1 MTHHPPSLTP
11 FTIRVYH
18 VNYLLLWRRWGGG
31 WGGVAHTLDTSLP
44 PVMNHYYYLINPF
57 TLNEWL
63 ASSFSLLYHCW
74 NQHCDDENIGN
85 DLQEMFL
92 ISLPA
97 PEKCIKNSMENV
109 DIHVRLQRIKVA
121 WIFLL
126 KWAGPLLF
134 SFHLLAI
141 RNSPY

>member
-1 MTHHPPSLTP
+1 M
-11 FTIRVYH
+11 
-18 VNYLLLWRRWGGG
+18 
-31 WGGVAHTLDTSLP
+31 AHTLDTSLP

-74 NQHCDDENIGN
+74 NQHCDDEDIGN

-97 PEKCIKNSMENV
+97 PEKCIENSMENM

-126 KWAGPLLF
+126 KWAGLLF
-134 SFHLLAI
+134 SFHLLATH
-141 RNSPY
+141 NSPY